1 MVEAVDNTSSTRQW
15 IEKGWE
21 TFTHHEAVSTDIA
34 YKFATRFYAAC
45 LRVFRMFLHYIPRI
59 PHLQKDVTEIA
70 KIKENFGRLFLWG
83 EGFQDGDLD
92 KALEQSDEIRDSV
105 LKLLFGV

>member
-1 MVEAVDNTSSTRQW
+1 
-15 IEKGWE
+15 
-21 TFTHHEAVSTDIA
+21 
-34 YKFATRFYAAC
+34 
-45 LRVFRMFLHYIPRI
+45 MFLHYIPRI

-70 KIKENFGRLFLWG
+70 QIKENFSRLFLLG

-105 LKLLFGV
+105 LKLLFGVGEILIHGDPKTSFPLSLLNYKNFKTEAPMY